1 MNGAASET
9 PRTQWGFAALL
20 GALSMV
26 SPFSI
31 DTFFPS
37 FHAIAREF
45 SLTPWE
51 IQQTLTVYLVPLAF
65 MSLIQGPLSDS
76 IGRRP
81 VVLAGLTLYS
91 VASVGC
97 ALAPNFATLES
108 ERSWGAPSSAIFTA
122 GRRRRSS

>member
-1 MNGAASET
+1 MAAGPAPVTLESGGLYGEA
-9 PRTQWGFAALL
+9 PRPRSLWGFAVLL

-37 FHAIAREF
+37 FHAIAAEF
-45 SLTPWE
+45 HLTTWE
-51 IQQTLTVYLVPLAF
+51 IQQTLSVYMVPLAF

-81 VVLAGLTLYS
+81 VIVTGLSLYS
-91 VASVGC
+91 IAS
-97 ALAPNFATLES
+97 
-108 ERSWGAPSSAIFTA
+108 
-122 GRRRRSS
+122 